1 MGIYPNTAKGKIYFD
16 RILSPLTIVKLFDA
30 SGRQIISCAATYE
43 IDIRGL
49 EDGFYVLMVIE
60 DQTNIFYKNVV
71 IIK

>member
-1 MGIYPNTAKGKIYFD
+1 LGIYPNTAKGKIYFD
-16 RILSPLTIVKLFDA
+16 RILSPLSIVKLFDA
-30 SGRQIISCAATYE
+30 SSRQIISCAATNE